1 MWMHPGRMCK
11 CHVSDKKN
19 LSKGYGKKL
28 QKAMVEAGSRVSAFQ
43 FKAFFKSVLIC
54 GRGKT
59 WVTFDHQ

>member
-1 MWMHPGRMCK
+1 
-11 CHVSDKKN
+11 VSDKKN